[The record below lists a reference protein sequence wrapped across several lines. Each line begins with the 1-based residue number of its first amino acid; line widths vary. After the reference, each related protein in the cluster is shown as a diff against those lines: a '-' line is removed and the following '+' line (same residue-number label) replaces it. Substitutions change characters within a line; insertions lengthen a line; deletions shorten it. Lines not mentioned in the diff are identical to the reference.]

1 MVHPS
6 WPEGGFTLTHCSEPN
21 RPLSSSLSSTTTC
34 CSFSNVPTTLPLWL
48 NQGLGGEALT
58 VSSPFAMARS
68 DCPIAGVSPAA
79 TNPTAATTA
88 NVMGLISSARRDH
101 AYSHYPDDL
110 QWCQQ
115 MRLLMSLG
123 VFASV
128 PGALT
133 RREQLM
139 SSRGSCIGY
148 KGGRAG
154 REAVQA
160 LVRAR
165 PSRSLARAV
174 IGV

>member
-1 MVHPS
+1 MYWHRGGRRFFLRGMVCLF
-6 WPEGGFTLTHCSEPN
+6 E
-21 RPLSSSLSSTTTC
+21 
-34 CSFSNVPTTLPLWL
+34 SF
-48 NQGLGGEALT
+48 
-58 VSSPFAMARS
+58 
-68 DCPIAGVSPAA
+68 D
-79 TNPTAATTA
+79 
-88 NVMGLISSARRDH
+88 
-101 AYSHYPDDL
+101 
-110 QWCQQ
+110 
-115 MRLLMSLG
+115 LG

>member
-1 MVHPS
+1 MTSAFADDLVARLQGLKPDGLYREEQVIAS
-6 WPEGGFTLTHCSEPN
+6 PQQGEVRIEGG
-21 RPLSSSLSSTTTC
+21 
-34 CSFSNVPTTLPLWL
+34 
-48 NQGLGGEALT
+48 
-58 VSSPFAMARS
+58 
-68 DCPIAGVSPAA
+68 AA
-79 TNPTAATTA
+79 CINLCA
-88 NVMGLISSARRDH
+88 NN
-101 AYSHYPDDL
+101 Y
-110 QWCQQ
+110 
-115 MRLLMSLG
+115 LG

>member
-1 MVHPS
+1 M
-6 WPEGGFTLTHCSEPN
+6 
-21 RPLSSSLSSTTTC
+21 
-34 CSFSNVPTTLPLWL
+34 
-48 NQGLGGEALT
+48 
-58 VSSPFAMARS
+58 
-68 DCPIAGVSPAA
+68 
-79 TNPTAATTA
+79 
-88 NVMGLISSARRDH
+88 
-101 AYSHYPDDL
+101 
-110 QWCQQ
+110 
-115 MRLLMSLG
+115 
-123 VFASV
+123 

>member
-1 MVHPS
+1 MP
-6 WPEGGFTLTHCSEPN
+6 
-21 RPLSSSLSSTTTC
+21 RD
-34 CSFSNVPTTLPLWL
+34 
-48 NQGLGGEALT
+48 Q
-58 VSSPFAMARS
+58 VSA
-68 DCPIAGVSPAA
+68 
-79 TNPTAATTA
+79 
-88 NVMGLISSARRDH
+88 
-101 AYSHYPDDL
+101 
-110 QWCQQ
+110 
-115 MRLLMSLG
+115 LG

>member
-1 MVHPS
+1 M
-6 WPEGGFTLTHCSEPN
+6 SEKTWVAQ
-21 RPLSSSLSSTTTC
+21 RLAAVT
-34 CSFSNVPTTLPLWL
+34 
-48 NQGLGGEALT
+48 
-58 VSSPFAMARS
+58 AREEE
-68 DCPIAGVSPAA
+68 
-79 TNPTAATTA
+79 
-88 NVMGLISSARRDH
+88 
-101 AYSHYPDDL
+101 
-110 QWCQQ
+110 
-115 MRLLMSLG
+115 LG